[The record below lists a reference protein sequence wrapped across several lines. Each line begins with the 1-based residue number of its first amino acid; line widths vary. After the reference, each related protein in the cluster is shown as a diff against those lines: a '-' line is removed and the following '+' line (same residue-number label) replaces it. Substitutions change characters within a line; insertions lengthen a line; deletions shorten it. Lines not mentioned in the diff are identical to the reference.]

1 MQSNS
6 FSIPL
11 SSVVR
16 FSPIF
21 TDKIF
26 FALNFMKSLKQV
38 QKRSLILADKPR
50 LLPSIPFRLVGNKV
64 YTKKKLH
71 IL

>member
-1 MQSNS
+1 MSAHYE
-6 FSIPL
+6 FC
-11 SSVVR
+11 
-16 FSPIF
+16 
-21 TDKIF
+21 
-26 FALNFMKSLKQV
+26 FALNFIKSLKQV

>member
-1 MQSNS
+1 MSAHYE
-6 FSIPL
+6 FC
-11 SSVVR
+11 
-16 FSPIF
+16 
-21 TDKIF
+21 

-64 YTKKKLH
+64 YTNKKLH
-71 IL
+71 IYSRTSSFINRVPVSP